1 MSFHLHLVRR
11 NRITDNYTDT
21 NHLILQVTS
30 RDPPLVLI
38 SDSSHCSF
46 FPVIRSNSGFVGDL
60 EARSSDT
67 SGDLRSDDAD
77 NKIIPEQILLSDLR
91 RPGHTL
97 QDTNTNICQHNNSFI
112 WCLPN
117 DYNQEKHPFT
127 CRILYQSYLFF
138 LQTNVFLDFHLVN
151 KSLPWDYAFRFVI
164 EEISNINDKAQTM
177 SISMYFAVSWFE
189 PRLKINKSASEWT
202 EDRTGP
208 LNVNTTKKHF

>member
-138 LQTNVFLDFHLVN
+138 LQTNVFL
-151 KSLPWDYAFRFVI
+151 RF
-164 EEISNINDKAQTM
+164 S
-177 SISMYFAVSWFE
+177 
-189 PRLKINKSASEWT
+189 PC
-202 EDRTGP
+202 
-208 LNVNTTKKHF
+208 